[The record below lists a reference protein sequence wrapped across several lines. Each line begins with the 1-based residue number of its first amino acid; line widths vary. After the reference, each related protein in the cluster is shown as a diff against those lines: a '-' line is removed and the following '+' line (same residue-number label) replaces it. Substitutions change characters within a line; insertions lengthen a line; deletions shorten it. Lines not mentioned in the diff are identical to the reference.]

1 MLHCGIKTENETCLE
16 ISCFIEQQLI
26 QNELQKAWSTKYKDM
41 IKKAK
46 VPLCKIPTTPIRE
59 LTLSLY
65 KVMFQLEVI
74 MWKIFD
80 PKVTFQW
87 YKSHNN
93 DCTCTNLYNHRKLP
107 SIIHGYT
114 ESVNSIFIKSQQTWN
129 MTKDKNA

>member
-74 MWKIFD
+74 M
-80 PKVTFQW
+80 
-87 YKSHNN
+87 
-93 DCTCTNLYNHRKLP
+93 
-107 SIIHGYT
+107 
-114 ESVNSIFIKSQQTWN
+114 
-129 MTKDKNA
+129 